1 MVNQMP
7 YNYLAGSLN
16 SSLQLF
22 NLSLQRGRFAALLGP
37 LLGRRLRL
45 DSLDRAANGNGRDG
59 GLQTVAIRDIR
70 GSEGRTNDFDRFFHP
85 LTERSRDRWL
95 RVLSAFED
103 GLALPPVELVRVG
116 REYYVRDGHH
126 RISVAAALGQVEI
139 EAHVIEW
146 AE

>member
-1 MVNQMP
+1 MVTQMP
-7 YNYLAGSLN
+7 YNYLTTSA
-16 SSLQLF
+16 SSGLSLF
-22 NLSLQRGRFAALLGP
+22 NQNLQRGRFAALLGR
-37 LLGRRLRL
+37 LLGRHLRL
-45 DSLDRAANGNGRDG
+45 DSLDRSANGNGRDG
-59 GLQTVAIRDIR
+59 GLRTVAIRDIR

-95 RVLSAFED
+95 RVLAAFED

>member
-1 MVNQMP
+1 MITQMP
-7 YNYLAGSLN
+7 YNYLTTSA
-16 SSLQLF
+16 SSGLSLF
-22 NLSLQRGRFAALLGP
+22 NQNLQRGRFAALLGR

-85 LTERSRDRWL
+85 LQERSRDRWL
-95 RVLSAFED
+95 RVLTAFEN
-103 GLALPPVELVRVG
+103 GLTLPPVELVRVG
-116 REYYVRDGHH
+116 EEYYVRDGHH